1 MGAEEVFA
9 FPFFVSWVVAAIG
22 IISLAV
28 VAFSVSTRT
37 GFYFLFL
44 PFYSVYFM
52 FSHWRNPDH
61 ATGKQAKFVLAGLVG
76 VILARRDLW
85 ESFESWGEFPQG
97 WEFGR
102 DISGWIDTWV
112 DWLVVNGDPIFDF
125 INTTNLRYL
134 MGPIENQ
141 LLWLPWWLL
150 VASIGFLA
158 YKIIGPKPA
167 VILTVLAL
175 ALAFLGLFD
184 LAMQTLAIVLVAT
197 VIAVGVGLP
206 LGVIGAK
213 SDRFDAAIRPILDAM
228 QTLPSFVYLVP
239 AIMLFGL
246 GKTPAVM
253 AVVIYSIPPIIRLTN
268 LGIRE
273 VDPEA
278 VEAARAFGST
288 SRQILAK
295 VQLPMALP
303 TVMAGVNQTIMMA
316 LAMVVIA
323 SMIGAKGLGVEV
335 LNGIARLE
343 VGRGFLGG
351 LGIVIMA
358 ITIDRISQGLAKPR
372 QRASG

>member
-1 MGAEEVFA
+1 M
-9 FPFFVSWVVAAIG
+9 W
-22 IISLAV
+22 
-28 VAFSVSTRT
+28 
-37 GFYFLFL
+37 
-44 PFYSVYFM
+44 
-52 FSHWRNPDH
+52 
-61 ATGKQAKFVLAGLVG
+61 
-76 VILARRDLW
+76 
-85 ESFESWGEFPQG
+85 EFPRS
-97 WEFGR
+97 WEFGYEL
-102 DISGWIDTWV
+102 SGWIDDAV
-112 DWLVVNGDPIFDF
+112 DWVVVNGDPIFDF
-125 INTTNLRYL
+125 INIVILRYL
-134 MGPIENQ
+134 MGPIEDL

-150 VASIGFLA
+150 VAGTGFLA
-158 YKIIGPKPA
+158 WKIVGWKMGSIVA
-167 VILTVLAL
+167 LLTLV
-175 ALAFLGLFD
+175 LAFLGLFD

-197 VIAVGVGLP
+197 VIAVGLGLP
-206 LGVIGAK
+206 LGILGAK
-213 SDRFDAAIRPILDAM
+213 SNQFDAAIRPILDGM

-268 LGIRE
+268 LGIRQ
-273 VDPEA
+273 VDPEV
-278 VEAARAFGST
+278 VEAARSFGST

-343 VGRGFLGG
+343 VGRGFMGG

-358 ITIDRISQGLAKPR
+358 IVIDRITQGFAKPR
-372 QRASG
+372 RRATD